1 MSMSGLAFQLR
12 EASYLQS
19 NSRPCCRSELLY
31 LINSGYWPNNRFPPL
46 PKMYSCLGYREN
58 STKVMGSE
66 QQKIKNLGVA
76 FDTRFDVIPWFPVAD
91 PAFPRGGRLPNIWH
105 NFCQKLHENE
115 KNWTGAR
122 PSSPS

>member
-1 MSMSGLAFQLR
+1 
-12 EASYLQS
+12 
-19 NSRPCCRSELLY
+19 
-31 LINSGYWPNNRFPPL
+31 
-46 PKMYSCLGYREN
+46 MYSCLGYREN